1 MDDRLSTLG
10 NIVVVMPRFERFAPW
25 MVFAVGSMLVLSAAL
40 PGVARSG
47 PTTPLSRTDRWMAA
61 AAAVR
66 RADSLLANA
75 NVTSRRSS
83 IPACYAQAAIS
94 GSTVRFSSPPRGS
107 GGAIVLRAGSG
118 HSQAMVTQ
126 SPACA
131 PKVEVGHSYA
141 ASLRY
146 SGTGA
151 ALGLEVLERVKGA
164 WRASYVAKQLRG
176 RGTFTTAS
184 AVIGPIQAGVDR
196 LAFGVLLRGKGIVR
210 TRGYSLIDVSAHPL
224 APSSSPAS
232 TASVPSLPP
241 SAAGVLAT
249 PTPISTGTVT
259 ENPLENPPPS
269 GKLPSQ
275 CEQLAVEEVPAEQSL
290 PEAPSTEPLSVTGK
304 WTVRAGTDHARTV
317 HAVLLQNGKLLLMA
331 GSGNS
336 RLEFEAGCFRSYVYD
351 PVANTWKELQT
362 PSDLFCSGHV
372 QLADGNVLF
381 VGGTKGY
388 PPAPK
393 PGEFPSTVYKGAN
406 TSWIFNI
413 ETEKFEKVP
422 YNELEP
428 HQPKEPGPLLNG
440 AWYPSATELGNGN
453 VISFGGLNEQGEGAT
468 ATNYYIAPYNK
479 GDAAGDQ
486 PGQWVGFGSGEL
498 QQTYDWFWGLY
509 PSMILTADGRLFY
522 DGSHVFGNGLEESKS
537 TPAKSTPAP
546 DASAIYDYYCAPGKS
561 QHEEEQE
568 QNNTNPEAKVEGPRV
583 AGGPSSEDEMHPRV
597 ENTPGLEDPDQR
609 DQSASLLLPPAQEQ
623 KVMILGGANTYETS
637 TNAIDSTDEIDLQE
651 EHPVWEKGPDLP
663 RGTLDNGELEPAGA
677 GKMYVSAVALPDG
690 TVLETG
696 GSLLPRTKDVHEAAI
711 FNPVTNVFTPVAADP
726 VGRDYHSEA
735 LLLPNGDVIALGSNP
750 VNVGTG
756 TEAFQ
761 TAISVYEPP
770 YMFKGERPVI
780 ESIDGQPNRLEGS
793 VNRTAQWEY
802 GSEHTIA
809 YTSKSSEITSA
820 VLIRPA
826 AVTHSSDPNQRE
838 VALPIKAATGAA
850 GEKQSLE
857 VNLTSNPNLAPPGY
871 YMVFLVNAKGVPA
884 EAQWVHVGPQGAP

>member
-1 MDDRLSTLG
+1 MVCTL
-10 NIVVVMPRFERFAPW
+10 
-25 MVFAVGSMLVLSAAL
+25 VGSMLVLSAAL
-40 PGVARSG
+40 PDVARSG
-47 PTTPLSRTDRWMAA
+47 PAAPLSRADRWTAAVAA
-61 AAAVR
+61 AR
-66 RADSLLANA
+66 RADNLLANA
-75 NVTSRRSS
+75 SVPVRHAG
-83 IPACYAQAAIS
+83 IPACYAQAVIS

-131 PKVEVGHSYA
+131 PKVEVGHTYA

-146 SGTGA
+146 RGTGA
-151 ALGLEVLERVKGA
+151 TLGLEVLERVKGA

-196 LAFGVLLRGKGIVR
+196 LAFGVLLHGRGVVR
-210 TRGYSLIDVSAHPL
+210 TMGYSLIDVSVHP
-224 APSSSPAS
+224 P
-232 TASVPSLPP
+232 
-241 SAAGVLAT
+241 AAGVLGPSAPPTSLTT
-249 PTPISTGTVT
+249 PLSPTGSTGSELPEVPAKTSSK
-259 ENPLENPPPS
+259 EEPPLREEPSKETPPKEEP
-269 GKLPSQ
+269 LPSR
-275 CEQLAVEEVPAEQSL
+275 CEGLAVEEAPAEQSL
-290 PEAPSTEPLSVTGK
+290 PEAPATEPSVTGK
-304 WTVRAGTDHARTV
+304 WTVRAGTDHARMV

-336 RLEFEAGCFRSYVYD
+336 RMEFEAGCFRSYVYN

-362 PSDLFCSGHV
+362 PSDLFCGGHV

-388 PPAPK
+388 PPSPK
-393 PGEFPSTVYKGAN
+393 PGEYPSTVYKGAN

-413 ETEKFEKVP
+413 KTEAFEKVP

-428 HQPKEPGPLLNG
+428 HQPKEPGPLLSG
-440 AWYPSATELGNGN
+440 AWYPSATELGDGN

-479 GDAAGDQ
+479 EDTAAD
-486 PGQWVGFGSGEL
+486 PSGQWVGFGSDEL

-522 DGSHVFGNGLEESKS
+522 DGSHVFGNGLEKS
-537 TPAKSTPAP
+537 SPTPAP
-546 DASAIYDYYCAPGKS
+546 DASGVYDFYCAPGKS
-561 QHEEEQE
+561 QPEEEKE
-568 QNNTNPEAKVEGPRV
+568 QNDTNPQAKVKGPRV
-583 AGGPSSEDEMHPRV
+583 AGGSSSEDETHPRV

-623 KVMILGGANTYETS
+623 KVMILGGGNTYETG
-637 TNAIDSTDEIDLQE
+637 TDAIDSTDEIDLQE
-651 EHPVWEKGPDLP
+651 EHPEWEKGPNLP
-663 RGTLDNGELEPAGA
+663 RGKLDNGALEPEGA

-711 FNPVTNVFTPVAADP
+711 FNPVTNLFTPVAADP

-750 VNVGTG
+750 VNVGLG
-756 TEAFQ
+756 TEGFQ
-761 TAISVYEPP
+761 TALSIYEPP
-770 YMFKGERPVI
+770 YMFKGERPVL
-780 ESIDGQPNRLEGS
+780 ESIDGQQNRLEGS

-838 VALPIKAATGAA
+838 VALPIKEATGAA
-850 GEKQSLE
+850 GEKESLE

>member
-1 MDDRLSTLG
+1 
-10 NIVVVMPRFERFAPW
+10 
-25 MVFAVGSMLVLSAAL
+25 
-40 PGVARSG
+40 
-47 PTTPLSRTDRWMAA
+47 MAA
-61 AAAVR
+61 AAAAR
-66 RADSLLANA
+66 RADNLLANA
-75 NVTSRRSS
+75 DVTVRHES
-83 IPACYAQAAIS
+83 IPACYAQAGIS

-107 GGAIVLRAGSG
+107 AGAIVLRTGPG
-118 HSQAMVTQ
+118 HSQAMITQ

-131 PKVEVGHSYA
+131 PKVEVGHSYS

-146 SGTGA
+146 RGTGT
-151 ALGLEVLERVKGA
+151 ALGLEVLERVKGV
-164 WRASYVAKQLRG
+164 WRASYVAKQLQG
-176 RGTFTTAS
+176 RTTFTTAS
-184 AVIGPIQAGVDR
+184 AVIGPIQAGVGR
-196 LAFGVLLRGKGIVR
+196 LAFGVLLRGRGVVH
-210 TRGYSLIDVSAHPL
+210 TTGYSLIDVSAHPQ
-224 APSSSPAS
+224 AS
-232 TASVPSLPP
+232 SVPSQP
-241 SAAGVLAT
+241 SIASVLTT
-249 PTPISTGTVT
+249 PTPTATGTIA
-259 ENPLENPPPS
+259 ENPLENPPPTE
-269 GKLPSQ
+269 KLPSR
-275 CEQLAVEEVPAEQSL
+275 CEGLAVEETPSEQSL

-336 RLEFEAGCFRSYVYD
+336 RMEFEAGCFRSYVYN

-362 PSDLFCSGHV
+362 PSDLFCGGHV

-388 PPAPK
+388 PSPPK
-393 PGEFPSTVYKGAN
+393 PGEYPSTVYKGAN

-413 ETEKFEKVP
+413 KTEGFEKVP
-422 YNELEP
+422 YDELEP
-428 HQPKEPGPLLNG
+428 HQAREPGPLLNG
-440 AWYPSATELGNGN
+440 AWYPSATELGDGN
-453 VISFGGLNEQGEGAT
+453 VISFGGLNEEGEGAT

-479 GDAAGDQ
+479 GDTAGD
-486 PGQWVGFGSGEL
+486 PSGQWVGFGSDEL

-522 DGSHVFGNGLEESKS
+522 DGSHVFGNGIEESKS
-537 TPAKSTPAP
+537 LPAKSTPAP
-546 DASAIYDYYCAPGKS
+546 KASAIYDFYCAPGKS

-568 QNNTNPEAKVEGPRV
+568 QNDTNPKAEVEGPRV
-583 AGGPSSEDEMHPRV
+583 AGGSSSEDETHPRV
-597 ENTPGLEDPDQR
+597 EDTPKLEDPDQR

-623 KVMILGGANTYETS
+623 KVMILGGGNTYETG
-637 TNAIDSTDEIDLQE
+637 TDAIDSTDEINLKAADPE
-651 EHPVWEKGPDLP
+651 WEKGPNLP
-663 RGTLDNGELEPAGA
+663 RGTLDNGKLEPEGA

-696 GSLLPRTKDVHEAAI
+696 GSLLPRTDDVHEASI

-756 TEAFQ
+756 TEGFQ
-761 TAISVYEPP
+761 TALSIYEPP

-780 ESIDGQPNRLEGS
+780 ESIDGQQNRLEGS
-793 VNRTAQWEY
+793 LNKTAQWEY

-809 YTSKSSEITSA
+809 YTSKSSAITSA

-838 VALPIKAATGAA
+838 VALPIKEATGAK
-850 GEKQSLE
+850 GEKESLE
-857 VNLTSNPNLAPPGY
+857 VNLTPNPNLAPPGY